1 MPSLAHP
8 VSYPDVSTSSKLGQ
22 RLLVVE
28 DMADARTSLQQMLQ
42 LALKLPVDVAC
53 DGVEALEKLTERPYS
68 IAITDLRMPKMNGMK
83 LIEEIQSRKLP
94 VTVIVTTG
102 HGGINDAVQAMRMGA
117 FDFLTKPADPQHL
130 CLLVQRALRERAL
143 LDEVTA
149 LRQQVQGVHGF
160 QNVISKNPRM
170 LEVFDLIG
178 HISSTTS
185 TVLICGET
193 GTGKEQIAK
202 AIHHASSVQRTG
214 RFVAIN
220 CAALP
225 ETLLESELFGHE
237 KGSFTGAAGQRTGRF
252 EQADGGTLFLDEI
265 GDVPL
270 PMQVKLLRVLQDRKF
285 ERIGG
290 NESIEVDVRVIAA
303 THQSLEK
310 MIRNKTFREDLFYR
324 LNVIR
329 IELPPL
335 RERQEDLPLLAA
347 YFAQKFARPGQPTP
361 QVSPE
366 AMQMLMDSSWPGNV
380 RQLENVLER
389 ACITARDAV
398 IRPVD
403 LPSDIGGGVESGRRL
418 LQVDLSRSLQEQLT
432 ELTAAFEERFLRK
445 ALKKTRGHVGQCAE
459 ICGLSRRSITDK
471 IAQYQINKQNFKSV

>member
-403 LPSDIGGGVESGRRL
+403 LPSDIGGGVESGRHL